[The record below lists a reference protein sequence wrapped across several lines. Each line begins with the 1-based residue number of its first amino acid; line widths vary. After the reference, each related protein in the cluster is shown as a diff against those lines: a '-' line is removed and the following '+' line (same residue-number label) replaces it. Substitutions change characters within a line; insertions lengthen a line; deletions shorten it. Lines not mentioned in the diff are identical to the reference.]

1 MRILAS
7 NGNVGIANTSPSQ
20 KLDVT
25 GNIAVSG
32 TVDGRDLATDGSKLD
47 GIESGATADQ
57 TASEIL
63 TLIKTVDGSGS
74 GLDADLLD
82 GISSASFLRS
92 DQNDSTTGT
101 LTISVAD
108 NEKLI
113 LSGTSDPYIRF
124 KEGTTNKAYIQWSSS
139 GYLQLVNQ
147 ETSEALRIENGVHGL
162 KFIEGGNTRT
172 VFHTGNLAEGDGGLT
187 TNNFTDADHSKLNG
201 IEANATA
208 DQTASEILTLIKT
221 VDGAGSGLDAD
232 TVDGISSASFVR
244 SDASDTLTGGTYT
257 FSSSTDQKII
267 LQGSSSPYIR
277 WQESSSNKAFIQW
290 NTSGYLELYNEE
302 TARSLRIK
310 SGESG
315 LVYNVG
321 GTERTVWHSGND
333 GAGSGLDADTVDGIS
348 SASFVRSDAADTLSA
363 TYNFS
368 NSSSNDIINFSANA
382 SSDNRGI
389 AFNNRTA
396 LSADYNDGYLRLN
409 NANEFS
415 NGVYTPLVMRAD
427 GGFNVDG
434 TMSIDGSGN
443 YVKALS
449 TASDYSSLLR
459 SDTADTA
466 SGDITFSGG
475 AGAATIAGNS
485 DIRFQTGSWTGNAVK
500 IQHHSNYLYISGGS
514 NGIVFREDGTD
525 RWYVT
530 GAGHLIP
537 ATDSTYNIG
546 ENGRRVTNGY
556 FDTLYGDGSNLTGIS
571 AGATGGGSD
580 EIFYE
585 NGQTVTTNYTITNGK
600 NAMCAGPITINSG
613 VTVTVG
619 SGENLTIV

>member
-1 MRILAS
+1 M
-7 NGNVGIANTSPSQ
+7 
-20 KLDVT
+20 
-25 GNIAVSG
+25 
-32 TVDGRDLATDGSKLD
+32 
-47 GIESGATADQ
+47 
-57 TASEIL
+57 
-63 TLIKTVDGSGS
+63 
-74 GLDADLLD
+74 
-82 GISSASFLRS
+82 
-92 DQNDSTTGT
+92 
-101 LTISVAD
+101 
-108 NEKLI
+108 
-113 LSGTSDPYIRF
+113 
-124 KEGTTNKAYIQWSSS
+124 
-139 GYLQLVNQ
+139 
-147 ETSEALRIENGVHGL
+147 
-162 KFIEGGNTRT
+162 
-172 VFHTGNLAEGDGGLT
+172 
-187 TNNFTDADHSKLNG
+187 
-201 IEANATA
+201 
-208 DQTASEILTLIKT
+208 
-221 VDGAGSGLDAD
+221 
-232 TVDGISSASFVR
+232 
-244 SDASDTLTGGTYT
+244 
-257 FSSSTDQKII
+257 
-267 LQGSSSPYIR
+267 
-277 WQESSSNKAFIQW
+277 
-290 NTSGYLELYNEE
+290 
-302 TARSLRIK
+302 
-310 SGESG
+310 
-315 LVYNVG
+315 
-321 GTERTVWHSGND
+321 
-333 GAGSGLDADTVDGIS
+333 
-348 SASFVRSDAADTLSA
+348 SA

-409 NANEFS
+409 NLSEFS

-434 TMSIDGSGN
+434 TMSINGSGN